1 MIQQKNKAFTLVE
14 LIIVITILSI
24 LATIAFVSFSQYTK
38 DARNSTKI
46 TTLKNLENG
55 INGFQVKSWT
65 LPSPDNSKTI
75 QTWSLWQAW
84 VLWDTATKLIW
95 VNKKPTDPETWVEY
109 TYSTYWN
116 TYEIAT
122 AVSKSSSVW
131 YTNTTYAWSE
141 ELKAKVEW
149 SFNGYVI
156 KYSSWGLNYYMTTPS
171 ITVSNPNVQLS
182 VWLSTT
188 GIVMNGGN
196 NLPYTYAGVAT
207 NKVQNTTL
215 FTPSILYAGAS
226 CGPQTYEEIIWF
238 VDNLKLSLSG
248 STVDMTELNALK
260 TSTDKLNFWLKLVN
274 QAGWCDIKE
283 PMIPDIYPVSCGIE
297 NGTFE
302 WYPNNF
308 DLTNSCLFQL
318 SWSNGSAI
326 VKDSIW
332 KLNSKWLELTSLTNE
347 TQIEL
352 IYKTHLSVSSKIS
365 FDIKKSLTSF
375 SNVQFYINW
384 GMFYYWEWNYT
395 WNDWLYHNIQSE
407 LLPPWDYIFKWE
419 IFQWNGW
426 AYGFENLYLDNI
438 EFTCIWWGPDC
449 GYNLLME
456 NSTMNPFDLFIFTWT
471 TLTPWQRVS
480 WSWNVIEWTY
490 ALVSPP
496 SWIQRT
502 TKTIILNQSIL
513 NTSKKIKF
521 NFRIQNSYNW
531 IIKFYINW
539 SQHIVRNSWDTWTSR
554 NLDPYEFFESP
565 LLAPGNYEFKWDIT
579 QWNGGW
585 WGIFLQLYLDNII
598 IE

>member
-109 TYSTYWN
+109 TYSTYGN

-122 AVSKSSSVW
+122 AVSKSSSIG

-248 STVDMTELNALK
+248 STVDMTQLNALK

-283 PMIPDIYPVSCGIE
+283 PMIPDIYPVSCGVE

-302 WYPNNF
+302 WYTNNF

-332 KLNSKWLELTSLTNE
+332 KLNSKWLELHHYSGWDFIVNR
-347 TQIEL
+347 
-352 IYKTHLSVSSKIS
+352 KVSVKKPFQFS
-365 FDIKKSLTSF
+365 FDINSSFWIYWKFQFKINWVEFLIRRDSENWLWF
-375 SNVQFYINW
+375 SN
-384 GMFYYWEWNYT
+384 YT
-395 WNDWLYHNIQSE
+395 TS
-407 LLPPWDYIFKWE
+407 LLPPWDYTFSFVMHEYSSWGDVAI
-419 IFQWNGW
+419 I
-426 AYGFENLYLDNI
+426 DNI
-438 EFTCIWWGPDC
+438 NFLCVWWGDWC
-449 GYNLLME
+449 GWTEWFEDSSQNITD
-456 NSTMNPFDLFIFTWT
+456 NFTFSWIT
-471 TLTPWQRVS
+471 SLPWNRTLISPSEWIHTLTNPYLPGSGVATLIY
-480 WSWNVIEWTY
+480 N
-490 ALVSPP
+490 
-496 SWIQRT
+496 
-502 TKTIILNQSIL
+502 KTFT
-513 NTSKKIKF
+513 NT
-521 NFRIQNSYNW
+521 W
-531 IIKFYINW
+531 
-539 SQHIVRNSWDTWTSR
+539 
-554 NLDPYEFFESP
+554 
-565 LLAPGNYEFKWDIT
+565 
-579 QWNGGW
+579 
-585 WGIFLQLYLDNII
+585 YLSFD
-598 IE
+598 